1 MNKNRKSKNCWA
13 LSKGICIVGMPE
25 GQERENRAEETF
37 EVIMAKTFPNHRSRK
52 FREHYAE

>member
-1 MNKNRKSKNCWA
+1 MNKNRKSKNCGT

-37 EVIMAKTFPNHRSRK
+37 E
-52 FREHYAE
+52 

>member
-1 MNKNRKSKNCWA
+1 MNKNRKSRNCGT
-13 LSKGICIVGMPE
+13 LSKGICIVGMLE

-52 FREHYAE
+52 IKEHYAE